1 MKIITLTL
9 LLLIPVTGYAG
20 AIRLAAKGVKIAAK
34 ATKSGAVKTGK
45 IVKTIVY

>member
-34 ATKSGAVKTGK
+34 ATCGGVVKT
-45 IVKTIVY
+45 VKVVKKGVC